1 MHKFIVTLI
10 LILTSLFSGY
20 IFQKLVNSGKV
31 KIGLD
36 LSAFSKLLQKIALL
50 VINPVV
56 FLGAVWIVDI
66 DNIRYIALP
75 FLGVSALFL
84 GGFLAFLF
92 SKILHLEKTQTGVYI
107 ISGGFT
113 NIGAM
118 GGLVT
123 FLFLGEI
130 GFALVPIYKIFE
142 EFSYYA
148 VGFPLAKSFSRDFK
162 QGGPLLERLKLIVTD
177 KFVIVAVTSIA
188 VGFILNGTGV
198 PRPQFYAPLNEVL
211 IPVLS
216 VVLIFSIGLVI
227 QFSSVKTYL
236 KPSVL
241 IAVIKSMIVPA
252 AIATVAY
259 VIGLGEIADGLPLK
273 VVIIL
278 AAMPVGFISLVPPAL
293 YNLDTH
299 LANSNWIVSNL
310 VTLGCI
316 PALYF
321 VVTAV

>member
-1 MHKFIVTLI
+1 MHKFILTLL

-20 IFQKLVNSGKV
+20 TFQKLVERGKLRP
-31 KIGLD
+31 KLELTA
-36 LSAFSKLLQKIALL
+36 LSKFLQKTALL

-75 FLGVSALFL
+75 FLGISALFL
-84 GGFLAFLF
+84 GGLLAFLF
-92 SKILHLEKTQTGVYI
+92 SRILHLDRTQTGVYI

-148 VGFPLAKSFSRDFK
+148 FGFPLAKSFSRDFK
-162 QGGPLLERLKLIVTD
+162 QSGSLLERLTVIVTD
-177 KFVIVAVTSIA
+177 KFVIVAVSSIA
-188 VGFILNGTGV
+188 AGFILNGTGV
-198 PRPQFYAPLNEVL
+198 PRPEFYASLNEVL

-227 QFSSVKTYL
+227 RFSSVKTYL
-236 KPSVL
+236 KPSAI
-241 IAVIKSMIVPA
+241 IAAIKSLIVPA
-252 AIATVAY
+252 AVATVAY
-259 VIGLGEIADGLPLK
+259 CIGLGEIADGLPLK

-299 LANSNWIVSNL
+299 LANSNWIVSNM

-316 PALYF
+316 PLLYF
-321 VVTAV
+321 VVTMI